1 MALIDREKDIEK
13 INRDALRLAR
23 EVADKTG
30 TLMCGNICNTN
41 AYKPNDPENDERLKQ
56 MFKVSILFYYAV
68 LCVLGV
74 WVFVRYY
81 HSPCVA
87 S

>member
-1 MALIDREKDIEK
+1 MSLIDREKDIEK
-13 INRDALRLAR
+13 INRDALRMAR

-56 MFKVSILFYYAV
+56 MFKVSIPFYFISFTFLFTFHYPPRKGARTV
-68 LCVLGV
+68 
-74 WVFVRYY
+74 
-81 HSPCVA
+81 
-87 S
+87 